1 MSKIMHIEG
10 KTMSTE
16 EFINSIDKVIIT
28 TDELHMAVR
37 MTYNECVDY
46 FVKHKEFALPSD
58 VCREFLEL
66 VLLQC
71 DFLFFD
77 KQFPTGMSMDD
88 YESFM
93 VAMIDKLYE
102 CPEFMGDMDVVKV
115 AEFIAKQASYEF

>member
-10 KTMSTE
+10 KTMTTE
-16 EFINSIDKVIIT
+16 EFINSMDKVIIT
-28 TDELHMAVR
+28 ADELHKAVR

-58 VCREFLEL
+58 VRREFLEL

-71 DFLFFD
+71 DFLYFD
-77 KQFPTGMSMDD
+77 HQFPTGMSMDD

-102 CPEFMGDMDVVKV
+102 CPEFMGDKDVVKV
-115 AEFIAKQASYEF
+115 AKFIAKQASYEF

>member
-1 MSKIMHIEG
+1 MSKIIHIEG
-10 KTMSTE
+10 KTMTTE
-16 EFINSIDKVIIT
+16 EFINSMDKVIIT
-28 TDELHMAVR
+28 TGELHKAVR

-58 VCREFLEL
+58 VRREFLEL

-71 DFLFFD
+71 DLLYCD
-77 KQFPTGMSMDD
+77 KKFPTGMTSDD

-102 CPEFMGDMDVVKV
+102 CPELMEDKDVVKI
-115 AEFIAKQASYEF
+115 AEFVAKQAEYEF